1 VLLNELRI
9 QMGSACTKGG
19 RKLSRSSK
27 HRILSKAFLLR
38 FRKAIRRFRGE
49 ESERGSNLVEY
60 GIVLALLLMML
71 FGLIDFGRALYAYHF
86 VSEAAREGTRYAMVR
101 GSRCDI
107 QLSGCVPPPGYPD
120 IQTYLKNVP
129 AGIDPAQLTV
139 TPTWNPNGSANC
151 PGPQIDAP
159 GCVVE
164 VQVSYNFNFMLPF
177 LPRSTVVMQSSSEM
191 VISQ

>member
-9 QMGSACTKGG
+9 QVECTCARGG
-19 RKLSRSSK
+19 KKLSRSSR
-27 HRILSKAFLLR
+27 HSILSNALLR
-38 FRKAIRRFRGE
+38 FRKPARYFRGE
-49 ESERGSNLVEY
+49 EGERGSNLVEY

-86 VSEAAREGTRYAMVR
+86 VSDAAREGTRYAMVR
-101 GSRCDI
+101 GSTCNI
-107 QLSGCVPPPGYPD
+107 QLPGCVPPPGYPD

-139 TPTWNPNGSANC
+139 TPRWNPNSSASC
-151 PGPQIDAP
+151 PGPQIDTP

-177 LPRSTVVMQSSSEM
+177 LPRSTVVMQSSSQM